1 MVCCCLTIVPVC
13 FPRLRY
19 RFPIRFPCKHSGEH
33 DRDYS
38 AFWSFSLGAK
48 GSSRQLINLSAGAEC
63 PALTLIDGNDM
74 KLTLESLKEHGAFT
88 GRPVEKEI
96 TRKQGEKELTATV
109 FVRPLGYYT
118 ARADILAIGGK
129 VDGVAGRIAASIC
142 DETGKPVFTAADIT
156 GEADPERGALDGN
169 LTVALLVAIQQVNN
183 LGKTE
188 PSAQTTKLVR
198 TSP

>member
-1 MVCCCLTIVPVC
+1 
-13 FPRLRY
+13 
-19 RFPIRFPCKHSGEH
+19 
-33 DRDYS
+33 
-38 AFWSFSLGAK
+38 
-48 GSSRQLINLSAGAEC
+48 
-63 PALTLIDGNDM
+63 M

-96 TRKQGEKELTATV
+96 TGSREKELTATV

-188 PSAQTTKLVR
+188 PSAQTTKHGAN
-198 TSP
+198 